1 MGNTLWILTNK
12 REDDDW
18 DHSLILKEEK
28 ALNKLADTL
37 GVPKISDYYDFS
49 ILQGEY
55 GVEVEPTRIVPDEA
69 ERIFQTILS
78 AIQDGRAGKLKRCDE
93 IAEELTDC
101 LEKIRHAKQSGEQVR
116 LAIVS

>member
-1 MGNTLWILTNK
+1 MGNTLWILTNN

-37 GVPKISDYYDFS
+37 GIPKISDYYDFS

-55 GVEVEPTRIVPDEA
+55 GVEVKPTTIVPDEA
-69 ERIFQTILS
+69 ERIFQTILT
-78 AIQDGRAGKLKRCDE
+78 AIQDGQAGKLKNPDE
-93 IAEELTDC
+93 ITEELTDC
-101 LEKIRHAKQSGEQVR
+101 LEKIKSAKEQGEQVR
-116 LAIVS
+116 LSIVP